1 MKKPLHVK
9 PNFYS
14 YCLEPMK
21 IIAKE
26 FGYNLLVHGSL
37 NRDMDLIAVPWSD
50 TPKDELN
57 LIKALDMY
65 LRDVYME
72 TKDDYMHSVLPGGR
86 NAYVINLN
94 RASKWNNFND
104 AEYYFDISVT
114 PLGEIKKKPE

>member
-1 MKKPLHVK
+1 
-9 PNFYS
+9 
-14 YCLEPMK
+14 MK

-50 TPKDELN
+50 TPKNELN

-65 LRDVYME
+65 LSDSYME
-72 TKDDYMHSVLPGGR
+72 NKEDYLHSVLPGGR
-86 NAYVINLN
+86 NAYVINMN
-94 RASKWNNFND
+94 RTSIWNNYND

-114 PLGEIKKKPE
+114 PLVVLSKKSSY